1 MNLPSF
7 IFATLE
13 TSMVYATI
21 ALGVVIVYRTNKVLP
36 FHVGALAMLA
46 AYVMSDYWSV
56 ATDGSLGLLIG
67 LGAVLALCI
76 VTGLIMH
83 LLVDK
88 FGERYGHFVGTVITI
103 AASTFMLGVMSLVWR
118 GDVRRLVVPGQID
131 LLGSSFPLGGFLVIV
146 IGMAIVIG
154 TLIAMRV
161 TSAGLQMQAV
171 AANARLA
178 ELRRIPVRQVLLVA
192 WIGSSLLAASGG
204 IMMSMLSSVSLE
216 GSVIGVSAIVA
227 AVLGGLYS
235 MPFAVI
241 GAVLLA
247 LSENLVTQFAN
258 PRYSQIVPIT
268 ILVLLL
274 VVRPSGLSSAAER
287 IGRV

>member
-1 MNLPSF
+1 MYLSSF
-7 IFATLE
+7 VFATLG

-46 AYVMSDYWSV
+46 AYVMSDYWAV
-56 ATDGSLGLLIG
+56 EADGYRGLIIG
-67 LGAVLALCI
+67 LAAVFALCI
-76 VTGLIMH
+76 GTGVILH
-83 LLVDK
+83 LLIDK

-103 AASTFMLGVMSLVWR
+103 AASTFMLGLMSLVWR
-118 GDVRRLVVPGQID
+118 GDVRRLNVPGEVD
-131 LLGSSFPLGGFLVIV
+131 LLGTSFPTGGVIV
-146 IGMAIVIG
+146 FVVGAAIVIAV
-154 TLIAMRV
+154 LIAMRI

-171 AANARLA
+171 ANNARLA
-178 ELRRIPVRQVLLVA
+178 ELRRIPVQKVLLVA

-204 IMMSMLSSVSLE
+204 IMMAMLSSVSLE
-216 GSVIGVSAIVA
+216 GSAIGVSAIVA

-235 MPFAVI
+235 MPFAVF

-258 PRYSQIVPIT
+258 PRYSEIVPIT

-274 VVRPSGLSSAAER
+274 ILRPSGLSGSAEH
-287 IGRV
+287 IDRV

>member
-7 IFATLE
+7 IFATLG

-46 AYVMSDYWSV
+46 AYVMSDYWSI
-56 ATDGSLGLLIG
+56 ASDGTMGLLLG
-67 LGAVLALCI
+67 LGAVLALCT

-103 AASTFMLGVMSLVWR
+103 AASTFMLGLMSLIWR
-118 GDVRRLVVPGQID
+118 GDVRRLAVPGQIE

-146 IGMAIVIG
+146 IGMAIVTG
-154 TLIAMRV
+154 VLIAMRV
-161 TSAGLQMQAV
+161 TAAGLRMQAV

-235 MPFAVI
+235 MPFAVV

-247 LSENLVTQFAN
+247 LSENLVTQYAN

-274 VVRPSGLSSAAER
+274 VVRPSGLSGAAER